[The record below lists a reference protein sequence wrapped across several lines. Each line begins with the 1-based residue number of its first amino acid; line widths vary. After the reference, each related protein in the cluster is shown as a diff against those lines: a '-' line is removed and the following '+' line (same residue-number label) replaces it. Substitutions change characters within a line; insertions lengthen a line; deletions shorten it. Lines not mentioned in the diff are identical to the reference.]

1 MELNGKKVLFLG
13 DSITEGVG
21 ASCPENAY
29 WQVFGR
35 NTGAVVKGYGIS
47 GTRIAPQ
54 RTPEPEGGE
63 SYAQYFGSRVEG
75 MDPEADVIVVFG
87 GTNDFGHGDA
97 PLGTMAD
104 REETSFY
111 GSLHCLY
118 RSLLT
123 KYPTAEIVI
132 MTPLHRGGE
141 ENPINNW
148 GIRNVTN
155 LAGYVQAIRE
165 VAEYYAIPV
174 LDLYSMG
181 GLTPELTI
189 LRERY
194 MPDQLHPSDAGH
206 ARIAARLEGFLKT
219 L

>member
-21 ASCPENAY
+21 ASCLENAY

-35 NTGAVVKGYGIS
+35 NTGAIVKGYGIS
-47 GTRIAPQ
+47 GTRIAPR
-54 RTPEPEGGE
+54 RTPEREGAE
-63 SYAQYFGSRVEG
+63 SFAQYFGSRVES
-75 MDPEADVIVVFG
+75 MDPDADVIVVFG

-97 PLGTMAD
+97 PLGSMAD
-104 REETSFY
+104 REEISFY
-111 GSLHCLY
+111 GSLHCLC
-118 RSLLT
+118 RKLLT
-123 KYPTAEIVI
+123 KYPTAEVVF

-141 ENPINNW
+141 EAPINEH

-174 LDLYSMG
+174 LDLYRLHGVIPSI
-181 GLTPELTI
+181 PV
-189 LRERY
+189 LRETY
-194 MPDQLHPSDAGH
+194 VPDWLHPSDAGH
-206 ARIAARLEGFLKT
+206 ARIASRLEGFLKT

>member
-1 MELNGKKVLFLG
+1 MELKGKKVLFLG

-35 NTGAVVKGYGIS
+35 NTGAIVKGYGIS

-54 RTPEPEGGE
+54 RTPEREGAE
-63 SYAQYFGSRVEG
+63 SFAQYFGSRVES

-97 PLGTMAD
+97 PLGSMAD

-118 RSLLT
+118 RKLLA
-123 KYPTAEIVI
+123 KYPTAEIVV

-141 ENPINNW
+141 EAPINNF
-148 GIRNVTN
+148 GLRNVTN
-155 LAGYVQAIRE
+155 LHGYVQAIRE
-165 VAEYYAIPV
+165 VAEFYAIPV
-174 LDLYSMG
+174 LDLYRMSGM
-181 GLTPELTI
+181 TPEITE
-189 LRERY
+189 LRDTY
-194 MPDQLHPSDAGH
+194 MPDWLHPSDAGA
-206 ARIAARLEGFLKT
+206 ARIASRLEGFLKT

>member
-1 MELNGKKVLFLG
+1 MELKNKKILFLG

-35 NTGAVVKGYGIS
+35 NTGAIVKGYGIS

-54 RTPEPEGGE
+54 RTPEREGAE
-63 SYAQYFGSRVEG
+63 SFAQYFGSRVEG

-97 PLGTMAD
+97 PLGCMAD

-111 GSLHCLY
+111 GALHCLY
-118 RSLLT
+118 RKLLA
-123 KYPTAEIVI
+123 KYPSAEIVV

-141 ENPINNW
+141 EDPVNNW
-148 GIRNVTN
+148 GIRNITN

-165 VAEYYAIPV
+165 VAEFYAIPV
-174 LDLYSMG
+174 LDLYRLHG
-181 GLTPELTI
+181 VIPEI
-189 LRERY
+189 PVLRETY
-194 MPDQLHPSDAGH
+194 MPDWLHPSDAGH
-206 ARIAARLEGFLKT
+206 ARIASRLEGFLKT

>member
-1 MELNGKKVLFLG
+1 MQLKDKKILFLG

-35 NTGAVVKGYGIS
+35 NTGAVVMGYGIS

-54 RTPEPEGGE
+54 RTPEREGCE
-63 SYAQYFGSRVEG
+63 RFARYFGSRVAD
-75 MDPEADVIVVFG
+75 MSAEADAVVVFG

-97 PLGTMAD
+97 PLGQMSD

-118 RSLLT
+118 RKLLE
-123 KYPTAEIVI
+123 KYPTAELVV

-141 ENPINNW
+141 EDPVNNW
-148 GIRNVTN
+148 GVRNVTN
-155 LAGYVQAIRE
+155 LRGYVQAIRE
-165 VAEYYAIPV
+165 VAEYYGLPV
-174 LDLYSMG
+174 LDLYAVS
-181 GLTPELTI
+181 GLNPITPI
-189 LRERY
+189 IRETY
-194 MPDQLHPSDAGH
+194 MPDGLHPNDLGH
-206 ARIAARLEGFLKT
+206 ARIASRLEGFLRT